1 MSNRITRGKI
11 RVGICRLRSRYYRIS
26 SHIKQAVEIMKD
38 IRRGLDKG
46 WDELEALGV
55 AVPPVSERVSV

>member
-1 MSNRITRGKI
+1 MSNRTNRNKHRIA
-11 RVGICRLRSRYYRIS
+11 ICRVRSRHYRADVC
-26 SHIKQAVEIMKD
+26 IKRAIEVMKG
-38 IRRGLDKG
+38 IRSALDEG